1 MFEGL
6 SRYLSI
12 VLDYSVVLEYSNGVW
27 FDELLSLFNDYGID
41 CYVNDTFKV
50 LHKCVV
56 AQNDVKDKHVQGAMR
71 SLMQSLL
78 TTNRLHLINTC
89 NTERFIE
96 QVNEL
101 NESVLLTT
109 KKSILAKRLYEIAPE
124 FDHDVAILSPTGLKI
139 YPSVARMI
147 EDNPLPSLS
156 NLAKNNTFLDA
167 DARAS
172 IGDVVTYNNGEKLTL
187 EKRLSGGAEG
197 MVFVT
202 DNPKYVAKIYH
213 KGVITPLRWAKLKKL
228 TDLGITSTG
237 FCCPQHLLYFRGI
250 PVGYT
255 MFMGKGTTLS
265 NVFDGPDAILE
276 RYPDWTRLDVVET
289 LLSLIDK
296 YLYLHMHD
304 VVAGDIQLK
313 NALIYDSVTQYLIDM
328 DSVQIGNLP
337 CPVGTEDFTDPAL
350 WGKDFSGFVRTLSD
364 EDYSISMLVFSVLF
378 CGLHPYATRNGA
390 ETLREEIL
398 SHNFPYDLD
407 NADTEHIPLGGYDHI
422 WEYLPEYLRKMLY
435 RTFKEG
441 KYYEAVCWRDAVGK
455 YMHELEI
462 CAYDDAE
469 AYKLF
474 PCEDYK
480 QVSINV
486 EELRE
491 QLAAKNNKA
500 HAAADRAAEPK
511 PKFER
516 KTFANAPT
524 GAYVSASVGG
534 NSLRPLNFNS
544 LDEKNTNSSSSGYD
558 NSADTAKNKK
568 KFFGLF

>member
-6 SRYLSI
+6 SKYFSI
-12 VLDYSVVLEYSNGVW
+12 VLDYSVVLECSNGVL
-27 FDELLSLFNDYGID
+27 FDELLNLFNDYGID

-50 LHKCVV
+50 LHKCVI
-56 AQNDVKDKHVQGAMR
+56 AQQDPKDRAVQPAMR

-78 TTNRLHLINTC
+78 TTNKLHLINTC

-101 NESVLLTT
+101 DYSVLLTT
-109 KKSILAKRLYEIAPE
+109 QSSILFKRFFEKDIE
-124 FDHDVAILSPTGLKI
+124 FNHDVAILSPKGLKI
-139 YPSVARMI
+139 YSSLKEMK
-147 EDNPLPSLS
+147 EDLPLPEISS
-156 NLAKNNTFLDA
+156 LAKIDSFLDS

-172 IGDVVTYNNGEKLTL
+172 IGDIVNYNGGERMVL

-197 MVFVT
+197 MVFLT
-202 DNPKYVAKIYH
+202 DNSKLVAKIYH

-228 TDLGITSTG
+228 TELNITSPH
-237 FCCPQHLLYFRGI
+237 FCAPQHLLYFRNV

-255 MFMGKGTTLS
+255 MFIGKGTTLS

-276 RYPDWTRLDVVET
+276 QYPDWTRLDVCET
-289 LLSLIDK
+289 LLSLIGK

-313 NALIYDSVTQYLIDM
+313 NALIESSNSQYLIDM
-328 DSVQIGNLP
+328 DSVQVGNLP
-337 CPVGTEDFTDPAL
+337 CPVGTEEFTDPKL
-350 WGKDFSGFVRTLSD
+350 WGKDFAGFVRTLED
-364 EDYSISMLVFSVLF
+364 EDYSIAMLVFSVLF

-398 SHNFPYDLD
+398 NKNFPYTLD
-407 NADTEHIPLGGYDHI
+407 NSDTEHIPLGGYVHI

-441 KYYEAVCWRDAVGK
+441 KSYEAVCWRDAVQQ
-455 YMHELEI
+455 YMTELENFK
-462 CAYDDAE
+462 YDDAE

-486 EELRE
+486 EEYRAK
-491 QLAAKNNKA
+491 LAEAKDNAGKA
-500 HAAADRAAEPK
+500 PEPK
-511 PKFER
+511 PKFEK
-516 KTFANAPT
+516 KTFNNVPS
-524 GAYVSASVGG
+524 GRFVSSSVG
-534 NSLRPLNFNS
+534 
-544 LDEKNTNSSSSGYD
+544 ESSSFRPVKYD
-558 NSADTAKNKK
+558 DDKPAKNDAAAAMPTQAPKK

>member
-441 KYYEAVCWRDAVGK
+441 KYYETVCWRDAVGK
-455 YMHELEI
+455 YMHELET